1 LNYRDNAKEANM
13 PIPEHPVLFVKPRTE
28 LNGPFP
34 QKIMIPKF
42 EQDGSAE
49 YEAKLTFIF
58 SKTALLIDN
67 DNI

>member
-1 LNYRDNAKEANM
+1 M
-13 PIPEHPVLFVKPRTE
+13 PIPEHPVLFVKPRTA